1 MQAIEEKIGYSFR
14 SRALLVNALTHSSY
28 ANENRGRSCESNERL
43 EFLGDSVLGMVVAEA
58 LYRRFPDLPEGRLT
72 RMRAQLV
79 CEESLH
85 RVAGEIG
92 LGAHIRLGK
101 GEEHTGGR
109 TRTSI
114 LADAT
119 EALTAAMYLDG
130 GMDVARGFIERY
142 ILPELNGEYIPFGDA
157 KTDLQ
162 ELIQKKSGSTLSYEL
177 VGESGPDHDKTFTTR
192 VLLNGESVGTGSGRT
207 KKEAEQAAARAA
219 LAALRR

>member
-119 EALTAAMYLDG
+119 EALIAAMYLDG

-219 LAALRR
+219 LAALRG

>member
-119 EALTAAMYLDG
+119 EALIAAMYLDG

-177 VGESGPDHDKTFTTR
+177 VG
-192 VLLNGESVGTGSGRT
+192 
-207 KKEAEQAAARAA
+207 
-219 LAALRR
+219 